1 MAETKETL
9 LVNGS
14 AEQKSPVRRMHSA
27 TAFTVSVSK
36 SDAPHFDPYKT
47 LERSQSEAALLKNP
61 HSAVKTEDGVAETFS
76 EQEMGTDGMD
86 FGAHNVSECSKVY
99 LDLSTAEA
107 YENINEQ
114 IPYPTSL
121 FRTGSGRLLETI
133 PQDEELQT
141 DDVRFSLM
149 GERSIST
156 ESNSSASSL
165 DERASKTHMKSL
177 TIKEESSR
185 YTVSSS
191 YSKVGKRSPDYTTKA
206 KTNMKSTFQT
216 FSLNIK
222 QKIKQLQMGSVQEQI
237 QAMREI
243 SVIIDQAWAI
253 PSFGRDLAYGLCDIL
268 RNEKALDIIVKNCAS
283 PSNDLMKASAKL
295 LDKILTTGNRKRVS
309 EIGLDI
315 VVKMA
320 VSSKGETEMARVV
333 TGILESLFKISED
346 VCAKLISLGGLDVI
360 VFWCRSNDRSTLR
373 HCSMAV
379 ANMALYGGRENQE
392 EMTKH
397 KVPEWLFPLAFND
410 DDGVRYYACL
420 AIAILV
426 ANKEI
431 ETVVQNSGT
440 LEVVL
445 PFLTSH
451 TPSQFAR
458 MELSHQ
464 QGRSKDWLKRLVGL
478 LSSKREEAQA
488 LAAFHFAMEAGIKME
503 QGKKD
508 VFYEIGAI
516 EPLKCLASSPNP
528 TTSKLASEALR
539 TIGEELPHKLSQQ
552 VPIWNVE
559 DVVFWVNRT
568 GYDEYTDRF
577 ARCKVDGDLLLTLTE
592 ADLACSLG
600 MDCRITQKRF
610 LRDVKDL
617 KIKADYTS
625 CDPTGLS
632 DWLQELGS
640 EYRQY
645 TYTLVNNDID
655 KNYLM
660 QMTDEDLKDCG
671 ITNSIHRKKI
681 SQKIAVTRS
690 TESSMESVDAMDGS
704 TNTISRP
711 IDVFISYRRVNGSQ
725 LASLLKVHLQLRG
738 FSVFLDI
745 EKLKA
750 GKFDENLLNSVR
762 LAKNFILVLTPNALD
777 RCMEDDEQNDWVHK
791 EIVAAMENGC
801 NIIPLLDNFHWPP
814 SEKLPQDMRQITFFN
829 GIRWIHDYQ
838 DACVDKLEKFLRGE
852 INMTH
857 KRAALFQMG
866 SSSEGVVDGG
876 KYSSSEES
884 SPSIDVSPNR
894 DVSYSS

>member
-1 MAETKETL
+1 MAETKDIL
-9 LVNGS
+9 VVNGS
-14 AEQKSPVRRMHSA
+14 AEQKTTVRRMHSA
-27 TAFTVSVSK
+27 GFTDMSK
-36 SDAPHFDPYKT
+36 QDAPQFDPYKT
-47 LERSQSEAALLKNP
+47 LERSQSEAALLKNQ
-61 HSAVKTEDGVAETFS
+61 HTVTSTEEGVTETFS
-76 EQEMGTDGMD
+76 EQEMGAEGMD
-86 FGAHNVSECSKVY
+86 LGAHNISECSKVY

-107 YENINEQ
+107 YETMNEH
-114 IPYPTSL
+114 IHYPTSL

-165 DERASKTHMKSL
+165 DEKTSKSHIKSL
-177 TIKEESSR
+177 TIKEESTR
-185 YTVSSS
+185 CVVSSS

-206 KTNMKSTFQT
+206 KSNMKSTLQT

-283 PSNDLMKASAKL
+283 QSSDLMKASAKL
-295 LDKILTTGNRKRVS
+295 LDKILTTGNRKRLA
-309 EIGLDI
+309 EIGLEI

-320 VSSKGETEMARVV
+320 VSSKGETELARVV
-333 TGILESLFKISED
+333 TGILESLFKISEE

-360 VFWCRSNDRSTLR
+360 VYWCRCNDRSTLR

-420 AIAILV
+420 AISILV

-431 ETVVQNSGT
+431 ETVVKNSGT

-464 QGRSKDWLKRLVGL
+464 QGRSKDWLKRLVAL

-503 QGKKD
+503 QCKKD

-516 EPLKCLASSPNP
+516 DPLKRLASSPNP
-528 TTSKLASEALR
+528 TTSKLASEALK

-568 GYDEYTDRF
+568 GYEEYAERF

-592 ADLACSLG
+592 TDLASSIG
-600 MDCRITQKRF
+600 MNCRITQKRF
-610 LRDVKDL
+610 LRDIKDL
-617 KIKADYTS
+617 KIKADYMS

-632 DWLQELGS
+632 DWLQEIGPD
-640 EYRQY
+640 YRQY
-645 TYTLVNNDID
+645 TYSLVKNDID

-660 QMTDEDLKDCG
+660 RMTDEDLRDCD
-671 ITNSIHRKKI
+671 IANSIHRKKI
-681 SQKIAVTRS
+681 IQKIAGPNS
-690 TESSMESVDAMDGS
+690 
-704 TNTISRP
+704 N
-711 IDVFISYRRVNGSQ
+711 
-725 LASLLKVHLQLRG
+725 HL
-738 FSVFLDI
+738 F
-745 EKLKA
+745 EA
-750 GKFDENLLNSVR
+750 E
-762 LAKNFILVLTPNALD
+762 
-777 RCMEDDEQNDWVHK
+777 
-791 EIVAAMENGC
+791 
-801 NIIPLLDNFHWPP
+801 PLEL
-814 SEKLPQDMRQITFFN
+814 Q
-829 GIRWIHDYQ
+829 
-838 DACVDKLEKFLRGE
+838 
-852 INMTH
+852 
-857 KRAALFQMG
+857 RAAWKVWTLWTDPPILYPDQST
-866 SSSEGVVDGG
+866 SSSATEGLMAHSWPV
-876 KYSSSEES
+876 Y
-884 SPSIDVSPNR
+884 
-894 DVSYSS
+894 

>member
-1 MAETKETL
+1 MAETQDDVV
-9 LVNGS
+9 VNGS
-14 AEQKSPVRRMHSA
+14 VEQKTSVRRMQS
-27 TAFTVSVSK
+27 TETYTNVSK
-36 SDAPHFDPYKT
+36 SGDAPQFDPYKT
-47 LERSQSEAALLKNP
+47 LERSQSEAALLRNR
-61 HSAVKTEDGVAETFS
+61 HRVVTSEDGVVETYS
-76 EQEMGTDGMD
+76 EQEMGAESLDL
-86 FGAHNVSECSKVY
+86 GAHNVSECTKVY

-107 YENINEQ
+107 YENVNEHGH
-114 IPYPTSL
+114 YPTSL

-133 PQDEELQT
+133 PQEEELQT

-149 GERSIST
+149 GERSVST
-156 ESNSSASSL
+156 ESNSSTSSL
-165 DERASKTHMKSL
+165 EERTSKSHMKSL

-185 YTVSSS
+185 CVVSSS
-191 YSKVGKRSPDYTTKA
+191 FSKMGKRSPDYTTKA
-206 KTNMKSTFQT
+206 KTNMKSTFQA

-237 QAMREI
+237 QSMRDI

-268 RNEKALDIIVKNCAS
+268 RNEKALDIIVKNCAAQS
-283 PSNDLMKASAKL
+283 SDLMRASAKL
-295 LDKILTTGNRKRVS
+295 LDKVLTTGNRKRVA
-309 EIGLDI
+309 EIGLEI

-320 VSSKGETEMARVV
+320 LSSKGETEMARVV

-360 VFWCRSNDRSTLR
+360 VFWCRCNDRLTLR

-379 ANMALYGGRENQE
+379 ANMALYGGKENQE

-420 AIAILV
+420 AISILV

-431 ETVVQNSGT
+431 EAVVKNSGT

-464 QGRSKDWLKRLVGL
+464 QGRSRDWLKRLVGL

-539 TIGEELPHKLSQQ
+539 IIGEELPHKLSQQ
-552 VPIWNVE
+552 VPIWTME

-568 GYDEYTDRF
+568 GYEEYAECF
-577 ARCKVDGDLLLTLTE
+577 SKCKVDGDLLLTLTE
-592 ADLACSLG
+592 DDLACSIR
-600 MDCRITQKRF
+600 MNCKITQKRF
-610 LRDVKDL
+610 QRDLKDL
-617 KIKADYTS
+617 KMKADYSS

-632 DWLQELGS
+632 DWLQDIAL

-645 TYTLVNNDID
+645 TYCLVKNDID
-655 KNYLM
+655 KNFLT
-660 QMTDEDLKDCG
+660 QMTDQDLRDCG
-671 ITNSIHRKKI
+671 IVNSIHRKKI
-681 SQKIAVTRS
+681 NQKISDSKTA
-690 TESSMESVDAMDGS
+690 ESSVDSMESMDGS
-704 TNTISRP
+704 SGAFNRP

-750 GKFDENLLNSVR
+750 GKFDENLLNSVK
-762 LAKNFILVLTPNALD
+762 LAKNFILVLTPSALD
-777 RCMEDDEQNDWVHK
+777 RCMGDEEQNDWVHK
-791 EIVAAMENGC
+791 EIVAALDCGC
-801 NIIPLLDNFHWPP
+801 NIIPLLDNFHWPQ
-814 SEKLPQDMRQITFFN
+814 SEKLPEDMRQITFFN

-852 INMTH
+852 INVTH

-866 SSSEGVVDGG
+866 SSSEGVVEGG
-876 KYSSSEES
+876 KFTSSEES
-884 SPSIDVSPNR
+884 SPSTDISPNR

>member
-1 MAETKETL
+1 
-9 LVNGS
+9 
-14 AEQKSPVRRMHSA
+14 
-27 TAFTVSVSK
+27 
-36 SDAPHFDPYKT
+36 
-47 LERSQSEAALLKNP
+47 
-61 HSAVKTEDGVAETFS
+61 
-76 EQEMGTDGMD
+76 
-86 FGAHNVSECSKVY
+86 
-99 LDLSTAEA
+99 
-107 YENINEQ
+107 
-114 IPYPTSL
+114 
-121 FRTGSGRLLETI
+121 
-133 PQDEELQT
+133 
-141 DDVRFSLM
+141 
-149 GERSIST
+149 
-156 ESNSSASSL
+156 
-165 DERASKTHMKSL
+165 
-177 TIKEESSR
+177 
-185 YTVSSS
+185 
-191 YSKVGKRSPDYTTKA
+191 
-206 KTNMKSTFQT
+206 
-216 FSLNIK
+216 
-222 QKIKQLQMGSVQEQI
+222 
-237 QAMREI
+237 
-243 SVIIDQAWAI
+243 
-253 PSFGRDLAYGLCDIL
+253 
-268 RNEKALDIIVKNCAS
+268 
-283 PSNDLMKASAKL
+283 
-295 LDKILTTGNRKRVS
+295 
-309 EIGLDI
+309 
-315 VVKMA
+315 
-320 VSSKGETEMARVV
+320 MARVV

-360 VFWCRSNDRSTLR
+360 VYWCRCNDRSTLR

-379 ANMALYGGRENQE
+379 ANMALYGGKENQE

-420 AIAILV
+420 AISILV

-431 ETVVQNSGT
+431 ETVVKNSGT

-464 QGRSKDWLKRLVGL
+464 QGRSKDWLKRLVSL

-516 EPLKCLASSPNP
+516 EPLKRLASNPNP
-528 TTSKLASEALR
+528 TTSKLASEALK

-552 VPIWNVE
+552 VPIWTVE

-568 GYDEYTDRF
+568 GYEEF
-577 ARCKVDGDLLLTLTE
+577 AECFSKCKVDGDLLLTLNE
-592 ADLACSLG
+592 DDLACSVG
-600 MDCRITQKRF
+600 MKCKITQKRF
-610 LRDVKDL
+610 QRDVKDL
-617 KIKADYTS
+617 KITADYTS

-632 DWLQELGS
+632 DWLQEIAS

-645 TYTLVNNDID
+645 TYCLVKNDID
-655 KNYLM
+655 KNFLM
-660 QMTDEDLKDCG
+660 QMTDQDLKDCG
-671 ITNSIHRKKI
+671 IVNSIHRKKI
-681 SQKIAVTRS
+681 CQKISATRS
-690 TESSMESVDAMDGS
+690 SESSNESMESMDGS
-704 TNTISRP
+704 SAAIPRP

-750 GKFDENLLNSVR
+750 GKFDENLLSSVK

-777 RCMEDDEQNDWVHK
+777 RCMGDDEQNDWVHK
-791 EIVAAMENGC
+791 EIVAAMECGC
-801 NIIPLLDNFHWPP
+801 NIIPLLDNFHWPQ
-814 SEKLPQDMRQITFFN
+814 SEKLPEDMRQVTFFN

-852 INMTH
+852 INSKH

-866 SSSEGVVDGG
+866 SSSEGLVEGG
-876 KYSSSEES
+876 KYTSSGES
-884 SPSIDVSPNR
+884 SPSVDVSPNR